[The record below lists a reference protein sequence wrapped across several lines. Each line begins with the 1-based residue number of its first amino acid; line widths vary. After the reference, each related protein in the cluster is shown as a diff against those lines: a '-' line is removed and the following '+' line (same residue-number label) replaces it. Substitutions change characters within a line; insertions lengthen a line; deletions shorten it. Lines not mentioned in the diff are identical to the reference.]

1 MTWAVT
7 GIQNRLDR
15 LQVSGQWGLVRLQ
28 VCSDMGGDRH
38 TVQNRLDRLQVSGQ
52 WGLVRLQVCRDMGGD
67 RHTEQTGQT
76 TGKWSVG
83 SGEVTGVQ

>member
-15 LQVSGQWGLVRLQ
+15 LPVSGQWGLVRLW
-28 VCSDMGGDRH
+28 VCSDMGG
-38 TVQNRLDRLQVSGQ
+38 
-52 WGLVRLQVCRDMGGD
+52 DMGGD

-83 SGEVTGVQ
+83 SGEVTGVQRHGR

>member
-1 MTWAVT
+1 MT

-38 TVQNRLDRLQVSGQ
+38 T
-52 WGLVRLQVCRDMGGD
+52 
-67 RHTEQTGQT
+67 EQIGQT
-76 TGKWSVG
+76 TGKW
-83 SGEVTGVQ
+83 